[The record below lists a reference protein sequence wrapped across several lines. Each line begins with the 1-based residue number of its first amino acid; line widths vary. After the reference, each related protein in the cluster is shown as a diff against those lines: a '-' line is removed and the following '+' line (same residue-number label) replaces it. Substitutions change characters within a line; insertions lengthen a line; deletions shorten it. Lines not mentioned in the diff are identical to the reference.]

1 MTIIISEVL
10 RPAEQTSTSLQKLIR
25 EQASLWADMILG
37 WNEPTLMTIINHSIT
52 RRTILRRLGE
62 MGEKISSLH
71 FIFCK
76 TAWMK
81 VVPIFFLSQLLLPLR
96 GPITVACLITAPYD
110 YLAHLPGQSY
120 WGPDFYLLLSRIIIK
135 PHILRKLTPWMNFC
149 LIFYYTNGHPGWLL
163 GTRLLLILCQD
174 DY

>member
-10 RPAEQTSTSLQKLIR
+10 RPTEQTSTSLQKLIR
-25 EQASLWADMILG
+25 EQASLWAGITLG
-37 WNEPTLMTIINHSIT
+37 WNEPTLMTIILS
-52 RRTILRRLGE
+52 TILRRLGE

-96 GPITVACLITAPYD
+96 GPITSHIMMIWWWFRLTFFT
-110 YLAHLPGQSY
+110 LQSVLSRQMEWY
-120 WGPDFYLLLSRIIIK
+120 KTHFSLLSEGNARVKTHGEIHRGIK
-135 PHILRKLTPWMNFC
+135 FSNSLTNFLLELNFQQLFMDLRSGLS
-149 LIFYYTNGHPGWLL
+149 
-163 GTRLLLILCQD
+163 
-174 DY
+174 